1 MCNGY
6 VASVKATPTIGA
18 LSPVELKPASG
29 IFDVLI
35 QIQDTELEATKR
47 PINLSFKYTAC
58 VDAVSFEL
66 LKNAIIHYYQ
76 HIIQNGDIK
85 VKIDNDT
92 DKKGRVV
99 SMIIRVSVNNIS
111 AYTIS
116 IYYTICSF
124 HVNGKNV
131 NKFIEEDLPNITSVA

>member
-76 HIIQNGDIK
+76 HIIQNGGIK
-85 VKIDNDT
+85 VKIDND
-92 DKKGRVV
+92 RH
-99 SMIIRVSVNNIS
+99 R
-111 AYTIS
+111 
-116 IYYTICSF
+116 
-124 HVNGKNV
+124 
-131 NKFIEEDLPNITSVA
+131 